1 MIDASLLPALRDVLT
16 VAQTGSVA
24 AAARRLYKT
33 PSAVSQQMR
42 RIEEHFGLAIF
53 EREGRGL
60 RPSPAGET
68 ALSAIARLFEEADA
82 TFGLLSGLAGNPIT
96 VLRVAAS
103 DYMGQGLILPVVRSL
118 FAGDAGLRFEI
129 TTMHSLEAPRSVA
142 RGDVDFAVVTTTEA
156 TEGLLER
163 RLFRQSF
170 FWVGPKKRGDSRALR
185 ERLRDEPV
193 LRLSAGSQGRRL
205 LDAFLDAH
213 RLRPASTIDVPSAS
227 MVLSYA
233 SAGVGIGLAPA
244 LAVAEGMNA
253 RILAEPANV
262 PLLPVKLVWR
272 ANFPLTP
279 PVERFVQRVTAAGL
293 DAARSVRICT
303 LSLRAKAR

>member
-42 RIEEHFGLAIF
+42 RVEEHFGLALF
-53 EREGRGL
+53 ERAGRGL
-60 RPSPAGET
+60 RPSRAGQG
-68 ALSAIARLFEEADA
+68 ALSAIARLFEEVDS
-82 TFGLLSGLAGNPIT
+82 TFGLLFGLAGNPIT

-103 DYMGQGLILPVVRSL
+103 DYLGQGVLLPVIRSL
-118 FAGDAGLRFEI
+118 FADEAGLRFEI
-129 TTMHSLEAPRSVA
+129 ATMHSLEAPRSVA
-142 RGDVDFAVVTTTEA
+142 RGDVDFAIVTTAESTA
-156 TEGLLER
+156 GLLER
-163 RLFRQSF
+163 PLFRQSF
-170 FWVGPKKRGDSRALR
+170 FWVGPKKRGDTRALSA
-185 ERLRDEPV
+185 RLSAEPV

-205 LDAFLDAH
+205 LDVFLDAH
-213 RLRPASTIDVPSAS
+213 RVRPVSTIDVPSAS

-244 LAVAEGMNA
+244 LAVAEAMNA
-253 RILAEPANV
+253 RILAEPAHV

-272 ANFPLTP
+272 ANFPLTR
-279 PVERFVQRVTAAGL
+279 PVERFVQRVTAAGH
-293 DAARSVRICT
+293 DAARRVRNCT